1 MHVNDDDDDD
11 DDDNDDGNDDD
22 DDVIGCIV
30 SKSLNYLLHDVHI
43 IRPSS
48 FTLLACLRAKV
59 LNGLPRSSSQLPV
72 PLRP

>member
-1 MHVNDDDDDD
+1 MHDDDDD
-11 DDDNDDGNDDD
+11 DDDNDDGNN

-30 SKSLNYLLHDVHI
+30 SRSLKSLLHDVHI